1 MTQLIVTDH
10 GGGRIEF
17 SSGWR
22 QWPLPRPVAP
32 ASERRIRFCQWCG
45 GRYRQD
51 PGPDTDGQ
59 RWCSDGCATDHH
71 LLEEDSE

>member
-1 MTQLIVTDH
+1 MNQLIVIDH

-51 PGPDTDGQ
+51 PLEPA
-59 RWCSDGCATDHH
+59 RYCATECSIDSKN
-71 LLEEDSE
+71 LSEEE